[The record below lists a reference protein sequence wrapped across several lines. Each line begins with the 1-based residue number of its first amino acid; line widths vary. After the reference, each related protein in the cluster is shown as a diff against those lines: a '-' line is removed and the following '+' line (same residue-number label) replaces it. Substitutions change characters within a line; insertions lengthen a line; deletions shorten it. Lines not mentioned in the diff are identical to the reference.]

1 METKKN
7 NRTSKIIHQFLGN
20 SFSKKTEEKVQRWI
34 IEEGHSEEKEKAS
47 LEYWNEL
54 EVVPDTRTTRQAWKR
69 VSQRVGFADK
79 KPAIP
84 LHRRFLRIAAI
95 VVPVLVLAGGIYHFS
110 QREQM
115 IQVITAYGE
124 TKQIILP
131 DSSEVWLNSGSTFQ
145 YPSKFKKGTRPVS
158 LEGEAYFSVRKD
170 ASKPFIVN
178 TNQLSVKVLGTEF
191 NVKAYLDNSKT
202 VATLNTGKIEVN
214 TVSNQSRTLQP
225 NEQLTYNNKSGSID
239 ITEVQ
244 ANDISAWTNGQLF
257 FTDTPFPDILQTL
270 ERRFGVSFEASPN
283 IGMSAHGYTVKFL
296 KDDNLEQILNVL
308 EDVVGGFSYQEDGN
322 KIKIMPK

>member
-1 METKKN
+1 METKNN
-7 NRTSKIIHQFLGN
+7 NRASEIIRQFLGN
-20 SFSKKTEEKVQRWI
+20 RFSKKTEEKVQRWI

-47 LEYWNEL
+47 LEYWDTLNEK
-54 EVVPDTRTTRQAWKR
+54 PDAATYQALKR
-69 VSQRVGFADK
+69 VSQRVGFTDRN
-79 KPAIP
+79 PTIP
-84 LHRRFLRIAAI
+84 LRRRFLRIAAI
-95 VVPVLVLAGGIYHFS
+95 VVPVLVLVGGTYYFF

-145 YPSKFKKGTRPVS
+145 YPAKFKKETRLVS
-158 LEGEAYFSVRKD
+158 LDGEAYFSVRKD
-170 ASKPFIVN
+170 VSKPFVVN

-191 NVKAYLDNSKT
+191 NVKAYLDDSKT
-202 VATLNTGKIEVN
+202 VATLNTGKIEIN
-214 TVSNQSRTLQP
+214 TVSNQSWILNP
-225 NEQLTYNNKSGSID
+225 NEQLTYNNKTASID

-257 FTDTPFPDILQTL
+257 FTDASFTDILQTL
-270 ERRFGVSFEASPN
+270 ERRFGVSFETSLN
-283 IGMSAHGYTVKFL
+283 IGVSAHGYTVKFL

-308 EDVVGGFSYQEDGN
+308 EDVVGGFSYQEDGS